1 MMEILVQICL
11 LVVGFALLVKG
22 SDWFVD
28 GAAGIATKMG
38 IPQLVV
44 GLTIVALGTSAP
56 ELAVSI
62 SSALKGNASICIG
75 NVVGSNILNVLII
88 LGICSII
95 TNIRVAEST
104 IKIEIP
110 FMIFISFGMLALGW
124 SGQKIVLLEGIL
136 LLFFFVSYLIYLYI
150 MAKKNSTKEDEN
162 SKNTQWWKLLLSLL
176 VGLCI
181 IVIGSNITVDS
192 ATALAKIIGISD
204 RFIGLTIVALGT
216 SLPELFTSVTAA
228 RKGNADIAVGNIV
241 GSNIF
246 YILFILGTTA
256 LIIPIPFAVN
266 FRIDAVFAGM
276 VGILLLIGVVK
287 KHMLTRKLGIIM
299 LLAYGEYF
307 MYLL

>member
-1 MMEILVQICL
+1 MMEILIQICL

-44 GLTIVALGTSAP
+44 GLTIVAMGTSAP

-110 FMIFISFGMLALGW
+110 FMIFISFGMLVLGW

-150 MAKKNSTKEDEN
+150 MAKKNPTKEDEN
-162 SKNTQWWKLLLSLL
+162 SKNTQWW
-176 VGLCI
+176 
-181 IVIGSNITVDS
+181 
-192 ATALAKIIGISD
+192 
-204 RFIGLTIVALGT
+204 
-216 SLPELFTSVTAA
+216 
-228 RKGNADIAVGNIV
+228 
-241 GSNIF
+241 
-246 YILFILGTTA
+246 
-256 LIIPIPFAVN
+256 
-266 FRIDAVFAGM
+266 
-276 VGILLLIGVVK
+276 
-287 KHMLTRKLGIIM
+287 
-299 LLAYGEYF
+299 
-307 MYLL
+307 